1 MLGLVWLNVRNAAFT
16 RFQRG
21 SVDPVMRLGFTK
33 EGPVPNGPGVL
44 ILAFV

>member
-1 MLGLVWLNVRNAAFT
+1 VWFNVRNAAFT

-21 SVDPVMRLGFTK
+21 FVDPVMRLGFTK
-33 EGPVPNGPGVL
+33 GGPVPNGLGVL